1 MFKAR
6 LSSPV
11 AVSAVGI
18 VLAFTAA
25 ACGSSSSGGS
35 PAAGATGNSGDRSLP
50 AYCGDSPGSG
60 KVLVGNAG
68 FPENVTLANIYVD
81 VLDAC
86 GYDASTKSFANREAY
101 YALVKSGDIQVV
113 PEYAATLTDFINA
126 QDNGADAPSKASGD
140 ITATVDALKGEL
152 PAGLAVLDPAD
163 ATDKNAFAVKKTFAD
178 ANNLTTLSDLAA
190 YSKAH
195 PISLAGPTECS
206 KRPFCQPGLEK
217 TYGMKFSKFV
227 STGTDAGGPVTL
239 KDLVRGK
246 ADLGLVFSSDP
257 NVGNENLVVLED
269 DKNLQASDNIVPLVT
284 TDLSTGAAAS
294 ALNAVTAKL
303 DQETLDALNKAVII
317 DHGTSE
323 EVAKQF
329 VEQNLS

>member
-1 MFKAR
+1 MFNR
-6 LSSPV
+6 RRSSTV
-11 AVSAVGI
+11 AVSAVGV

-35 PAAGATGNSGDRSLP
+35 DGGTSPGANSLP
-50 AYCGDSPGSG
+50 AYCGGQSGSG

-81 VLDAC
+81 VLKAC

-101 YALVKSGDIQVV
+101 YELVKSGDIQVV

-126 QDNGADAPSKASGD
+126 KDNGAKAPSKASGD
-140 ITATVDALKGEL
+140 IDTTIAHLRAEL
-152 PAGLAVLDPAD
+152 PSGLAVLDAAT
-163 ATDKNAFAVKKTFAD
+163 ATDKNAFAVKKSFAT
-178 ANNLTTLSDLAA
+178 ANNITTLSELAT
-190 YSKAH
+190 YSKTH

-206 KRPFCQPGLEK
+206 DRPFCKPGLES

-257 NVGNENLVVLED
+257 NVGNKDLLVLDD
-269 DKNLQASDNIVPLVT
+269 DKSLQASDNIVPLVASS
-284 TDLSTGAAAS
+284 LSTGVAAS

-303 DQETLDALNKAVII
+303 DQATLDALNKAVII

-323 EVAKQF
+323 EVAQQF
-329 VEQNLS
+329 IAQNLS

>member
-1 MFKAR
+1 MGRRYSTAT
-6 LSSPV
+6 
-11 AVSAVGI
+11 VSALGVI
-18 VLAFTAA
+18 IAFAAA

-35 PAAGATGNSGDRSLP
+35 AGSGGSESPGTSSLP
-50 AYCGDSPGSG
+50 AYCGGHSGSG

-81 VLDAC
+81 VLKAC

-126 QDNGADAPSKASGD
+126 QDNGPNAPSKASGD
-140 ITATVDALKGEL
+140 ITTTMDALKAEL
-152 PAGLAVLDPAD
+152 PSGLTVLDPAT
-163 ATDKNAFAVKKTFAD
+163 ATDKNAFAVKQSFAS
-178 ANNLTTLSDLAA
+178 ANNLTTLSDLAT
-190 YSKAH
+190 YSQTH
-195 PISLAGPTECS
+195 PISLAGPSECS
-206 KRPFCQPGLEK
+206 KRPFCKPGLEQ

-239 KDLVRGK
+239 KDLSRGK

-257 NVGNENLVVLED
+257 NVGNKDLVVLED
-269 DKNLQASDNIVPLVT
+269 DKNLQASDNIVPLVASS
-284 TDLSTGAAAS
+284 LASGAAAS
-294 ALNAVTAKL
+294 ALNAVTAQL
-303 DQETLDALNKAVII
+303 DQATLDSLNKAVII

-329 VEQNLS
+329 VEQTLT